1 MTSRSTI
8 ATATEVI
15 APTVAGISRT
25 RATIVAAMLAVGSA
39 AVAVFFLW
47 SPGPNRDDFTY
58 ASIAPVRQAS
68 FVGYLID
75 SVGFGLAAV
84 GLAVAMCLL
93 VRARGAACANI
104 GAILTTVGGILVAIS
119 SFALACLRWYA
130 TSTKAISADSGTALL
145 AISNTTRRPSPDRRS
160 PASSR
165 SMWASCCSSSPSGD
179 RARYPA
185 GCRSR

>member
-15 APTVAGISRT
+15 APPSPASAGP
-25 RATIVAAMLAVGSA
+25 ATIVAAMLAVGSA

-119 SFALACLRWYA
+119 SFALACLR
-130 TSTKAISADSGTALL
+130 GTPPPPKRSRLTRVPRCSR
-145 AISNTTRRPSPDRRS
+145 ISNTTRRPSPDRRS